1 MLQICYLIKN
11 MPSRQFP
18 PVFPAGDDSSD
29 DISSFKSERKDIGID
44 IKSVQS
50 SNNCR
55 ILTSAKCCEESLDPA
70 VVFRLVND
78 GKLTE
83 TTILWNSLSS
93 SLVNLAKVQCFN
105 SFL

>member
-1 MLQICYLIKN
+1 MH
-11 MPSRQFP
+11 RQFP
-18 PVFPAGDDSSD
+18 PVSPSGDDSSD
-29 DISSFKSERKDIGID
+29 DISSSKSERKDIGID
-44 IKSVQS
+44 IKSVRS

-55 ILTSAKCCEESLDPA
+55 ILTSAKSYEGSLDPA
-70 VVFRLVND
+70 AVFSLVND
-78 GKLTE
+78 EKLTE